1 MPVNNPTTISNLIA
15 SQFPA
20 FYNDNGPTLIAFLEA
35 YYEWMEEQGNVINQ
49 TRNLLS
55 YSDIDTTLD
64 QFIIHFKNT
73 YLQTI
78 QFTTESDKRLTVKK
92 IIDLYRAKGSVRA
105 LKLLFQLVFNEDVE
119 VYFPGTDLIKPS
131 DGIWTLPVYLEVSHT
146 TRNLEYLGKLVTGLN
161 SGATAFVDK
170 IIRRN
175 IAGKFIDIFYIT
187 NLSKDFQTGDPLT
200 VDNNL
205 NNIPAVIGSLSQLIV
220 DDGSYGFNVG
230 DLVTLTSVNG
240 RQGIGRV
247 QETQDTSGLVT
258 FTLNDGGWGYTTGS
272 NVLISTTKLYLQ
284 NVTSSYA
291 TNTSPITKF
300 STVVLSSPVV
310 NLQIS
315 STTGTFVANES
326 LYQNSATALT
336 GTFIANTANNLLAV
350 NATSGATTSSLTA
363 GEYLLIGNTD
373 IRIVNNVVNSTAVYL
388 TVAPSV
394 SNNVAKALPLS
405 AYGTISNAAAQ
416 ATTLMVVNT
425 GYFNVGSRL
434 TGLTSGASANV
445 AGVIWYSNVT
455 ANVMALSTT
464 VNVYAV
470 PILGS
475 FVINEKIISS
485 DGNATGLVQVAA
497 QNTSSTILNLSN
509 VASCYF
515 APGQIITGQKSGAQA
530 TVSNYQMDIGVIN
543 VNGAITNTHTSLT
556 TTTGNATILGFSSG
570 ISANLSI
577 ANLNVTETLYSYT
590 DYVGGQST
598 LTTTVSTSGKFV
610 YGSSNIVS
618 LGTTSG
624 VYVGQNVYSSNA
636 TVEAGLTALSTVT
649 SVINSTAVS
658 VSPLYSGANATS
670 APVTFTGNTP
680 YTSIALN
687 ASQYGFPKF
696 PAANLT
702 IGQLVDII
710 GVSVYNLG
718 TIESIITTNPG
729 MNYNDNPYVE
739 VYEPAIAPK
748 LKHDYILTLNNQAGS
763 FRVGEEVSQSV
774 PLSGL
779 ATITVSGVNGNVA
792 QTATQFG
799 YAEIV
804 YQNTTPITGT
814 FLANTAN
821 NILIANTGTPNF
833 TTTFTSGEVLLI
845 GGKDLRSVNNVINS
859 TALYLNNAPY
869 YANGVAN
876 VLPLVATASVIN
888 LVGMNVVANVI
899 SGTFSTSSGKLYGK
913 SSGSYATVS
922 VVNTATVYGYAL
934 GSVLSV
940 NGTTLN
946 ARRLSILQDITS
958 GYTIT
963 GGLSGATA
971 TVASSVANVIS
982 NVSGDNANVV
992 ANVFASQ
999 GTVANLVVQASG
1011 FGYIPNE
1018 LITFTSADGTRSGTA
1033 KTVLSKQGTGT
1044 GYYSSTKGFL
1054 SADKYI
1060 QDSTYYQN
1068 FSYEIESSLDMTKY
1082 ADMVREA
1089 VHVAGT
1095 KMFGAVIKK
1104 ATISTPLNIVAS
1116 NTGPSLVGNYI

>member
-1 MPVNNPTTISNLIA
+1 M
-15 SQFPA
+15 
-20 FYNDNGPTLIAFLEA
+20 
-35 YYEWMEEQGNVINQ
+35 
-49 TRNLLS
+49 
-55 YSDIDTTLD
+55 
-64 QFIIHFKNT
+64 
-73 YLQTI
+73 
-78 QFTTESDKRLTVKK
+78 
-92 IIDLYRAKGSVRA
+92 
-105 LKLLFQLVFNEDVE
+105 
-119 VYFPGTDLIKPS
+119 
-131 DGIWTLPVYLEVSHT
+131 
-146 TRNLEYLGKLVTGLN
+146 
-161 SGATAFVDK
+161 
-170 IIRRN
+170 
-175 IAGKFIDIFYIT
+175 
-187 NLSKDFQTGDPLT
+187 
-200 VDNNL
+200 
-205 NNIPAVIGSLSQLIV
+205 
-220 DDGSYGFNVG
+220 
-230 DLVTLTSVNG
+230 
-240 RQGIGRV
+240 
-247 QETQDTSGLVT
+247 
-258 FTLNDGGWGYTTGS
+258 
-272 NVLISTTKLYLQ
+272 
-284 NVTSSYA
+284 
-291 TNTSPITKF
+291 
-300 STVVLSSPVV
+300 
-310 NLQIS
+310 
-315 STTGTFVANES
+315 
-326 LYQNSATALT
+326 
-336 GTFIANTANNLLAV
+336 
-350 NATSGATTSSLTA
+350 
-363 GEYLLIGNTD
+363 
-373 IRIVNNVVNSTAVYL
+373 
-388 TVAPSV
+388 
-394 SNNVAKALPLS
+394 
-405 AYGTISNAAAQ
+405 
-416 ATTLMVVNT
+416 
-425 GYFNVGSRL
+425 
-434 TGLTSGASANV
+434 
-445 AGVIWYSNVT
+445 
-455 ANVMALSTT
+455 
-464 VNVYAV
+464 
-470 PILGS
+470 
-475 FVINEKIISS
+475 
-485 DGNATGLVQVAA
+485 
-497 QNTSSTILNLSN
+497 
-509 VASCYF
+509 
-515 APGQIITGQKSGAQA
+515 
-530 TVSNYQMDIGVIN
+530 
-543 VNGAITNTHTSLT
+543 T

-598 LTTTVSTSGKFV
+598 LTTTVSTSGNFV